1 MPKEPKTMPLKL
13 NEVRF
18 NESYVL
24 AAFKDVESLNTAVQ
38 DPLNKSRIVRM
49 GDRHTMITACQKYR
63 PKGNRTQSSVNL
75 INIISEAAT
84 KMLCRYDNIKYLALI
99 RK

>member
-24 AAFKDVESLNTAVQ
+24 AAFKDVESLNTCIK
-38 DPLNKSRIVRM
+38 DPLNKARIVRM
-49 GDRHTMITACQKYR
+49 GDRHTIISACQKYR
-63 PKGNRTQSSVNL
+63 PKGNHPLGSVNM
-75 INIISEAAT
+75 INIITELAT
-84 KMLCRYDNIKYLALI
+84 KMLCRYDTIKYLALI